1 MEPPH
6 WPVTAI
12 RPFSLDIVIEGT
24 KLLKKR
30 EPMVS
35 DQETTIGRLLA
46 STRPEEIQ
54 QGLTLAKEEIT
65 NITSTERGS
74 ILEMV
79 STLFYIDV
87 LDQPALVPLLDE
99 AISIVAQ
106 FGRSIIPTLLER
118 LNAGDL
124 KAQMAFADALGR
136 IGADVIKPLIMEYG
150 STDDAARRSF
160 VLYALGKIKSPE
172 IVGALPLA
180 LEAARSPIL
189 ELRDTATRALGKFAE
204 SIPPTHLPEQEH
216 RLCIER
222 LQRNL
227 ADPNPGVRSK
237 AIRSLGKLAKYK
249 HLSNEERA
257 KLKETCLVILGKDE
271 HFEWDRAYIVRREA
285 EETLTYT

>member
-1 MEPPH
+1 
-6 WPVTAI
+6 
-12 RPFSLDIVIEGT
+12 
-24 KLLKKR
+24 
-30 EPMVS
+30 MVS
-35 DQETTIGRLLA
+35 DLGTKIGRLLA

-54 QGLTLAKEEIT
+54 QGLTLAKEDIT
-65 NITSTERGS
+65 NISSTERGS

-87 LDQPALVPLLDE
+87 LDHPALVPLLEE

-124 KAQMAFADALGR
+124 KAQMAFAYALGQ
-136 IGADVIKPLIMEYG
+136 IGSDAIKPLIKEYE
-150 STDDAARRSF
+150 STNDAARRSF

-180 LEAARSPIL
+180 LEAAQSPIL

-204 SIPPTHLPEQEH
+204 SIPPKHLPEQER

-227 ADPNPGVRSK
+227 ADTNPGVRSK

-257 KLKETCLVILGKDE
+257 ILKATCLLILGKDE
-271 HFEWDRAYIVRREA
+271 KFEWDRAYIVRKEA
-285 EETLTYT
+285 EESLTYT